1 MSKDLCQAD
10 STALGSDG
18 IGSASS
24 IDPSAEA
31 YATVVARL
39 IDWFSVSP
47 DEQDIFALEDY
58 QAIMRDAG
66 LMSED
71 YELVE
76 PASCRATPTQ
86 SPIEE
91 RSDTVTAEQ
100 REAGLTQKIEA
111 QARKVVELC
120 MRSDAFRE
128 IWNEGDVDLL
138 EIISSALSTAY
149 EEGKASI
156 SQHVDAAVRA
166 EREACAEAAVQ
177 VPFAMTMF
185 GDMYMGGAIAATEEI
200 ATAIRSRGQPNATTL
215 EAMAELD
222 SGDLPSFNSVDE
234 LMTELGRDDD

>member
-166 EREACAEAAVQ
+166 EREALNRWRNDCGILLAQIDYLTEATGEHLDCQDAGLVEQ
-177 VPFAMTMF
+177 IRTDYRA
-185 GDMYMGGAIAATEEI
+185 
-200 ATAIRSRGQPNATTL
+200 AIRSRGNAN
-215 EAMAELD
+215 
-222 SGDLPSFNSVDE
+222 G
-234 LMTELGRDDD
+234 